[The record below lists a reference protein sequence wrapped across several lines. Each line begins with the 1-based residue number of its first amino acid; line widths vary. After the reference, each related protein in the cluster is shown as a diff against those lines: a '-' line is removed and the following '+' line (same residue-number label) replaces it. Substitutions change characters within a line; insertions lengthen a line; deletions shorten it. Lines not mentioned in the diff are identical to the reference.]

1 MFLDPA
7 QILKSLGIS
16 REMTVADFG
25 SGSGG
30 WVIPLSVIL
39 KDGLVF
45 AVDIQESSLSAL
57 ESRLKMQGI
66 SNVKKV
72 LANVEEKILEIP
84 ENSCDWV
91 LLTDLLFQVDER
103 LEVFKEAKRVLKP
116 QGKIL
121 VVEWNLDSAIGP
133 KEGRISPQ
141 EIKNLA
147 GNINLELGKEFPA
160 GDYHFAL
167 VFIKNSD

>member
-1 MFLDPA
+1 MFLDPQA
-7 QILKSLGIS
+7 ILKSLGIS

-25 SGSGG
+25 CGSGA

-39 KDGLVF
+39 KDGAVF
-45 AVDIQESSLSAL
+45 AVDIQESALSAL

-72 LANVEEKILEIP
+72 LADVEQKILDIP

-121 VVEWNLDSAIGP
+121 IVEWNMDSVIGP
-133 KEGRISPQ
+133 KEGRISLE
-141 EIKNLA
+141 EIKSLA
-147 GNINLELGKEFPA
+147 SNVGFDLEKKVPA
-160 GDYHFAL
+160 GDYHFSL
-167 VFIKNSD
+167 VFIKNS